1 MWKYAGVQNG
11 LIRGIESSITH
22 FGITS
27 ECPFA
32 KGLMSR
38 KEKTFSVSMSLKEGI
53 SPFIILQKMQEAR
66 EVDMSDK

>member
-1 MWKYAGVQNG
+1 MVTQPQ
-11 LIRGIESSITH
+11 RGITH

-32 KGLMSR
+32 RGLMSR
-38 KEKTFSVSMSLKEGI
+38 KDSTFSVSTSLKEGI

-66 EVDMSDK
+66 EVDITVRF